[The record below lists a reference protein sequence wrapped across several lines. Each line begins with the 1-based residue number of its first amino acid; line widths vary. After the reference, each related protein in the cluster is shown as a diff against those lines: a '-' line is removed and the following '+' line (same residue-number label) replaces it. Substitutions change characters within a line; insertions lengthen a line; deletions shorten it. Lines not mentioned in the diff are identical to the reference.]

1 MPMEH
6 NPRAVFERLFGDSG
20 STDTKARA
28 DRIRE
33 DRSILDSLTG
43 EVASLIGSLGNGD
56 RTKLSEYLDAVR
68 DVERRIHRAEE
79 QKDQELPV
87 VDRPSGIPA
96 SYDEHAKLFCDLQV
110 LAYQCDLTRIAT
122 MMMGREFSGM
132 TYPQIGVPDAHHP
145 ISHHQNEPEKVAKVV
160 KINVYHATLFAYL
173 LEKMK
178 STQDGDGTLLDHV
191 TLIYGA
197 GMADSNRHAI
207 NDIPIVLA
215 GGGAGTLKGGRHER
229 FKLDT
234 PLANLHLTLLDKF
247 GVHIDSLGD
256 STGRLDDRQLSGV

>member
-1 MPMEH
+1 
-6 NPRAVFERLFGDSG
+6 
-20 STDTKARA
+20 
-28 DRIRE
+28 
-33 DRSILDSLTG
+33 
-43 EVASLIGSLGNGD
+43 
-56 RTKLSEYLDAVR
+56 
-68 DVERRIHRAEE
+68 
-79 QKDQELPV
+79 
-87 VDRPSGIPA
+87 
-96 SYDEHAKLFCDLQV
+96 
-110 LAYQCDLTRIAT
+110 
-122 MMMGREFSGM
+122 
-132 TYPQIGVPDAHHP
+132 VPDAHHP